1 MIKTWLPTESASTA
15 QEITRGHNAKAVSA
29 DGLYG
34 DLQQVTVVRYKEVSP
49 SGHSSG
55 EKGVIKGIGLRRR
68 SRGGRTNVTVLRV
81 LRRRV
86 NPCRCAVEA
95 PSLANTPRYSD

>member
-1 MIKTWLPTESASTA
+1 MIKTWLPTESASSS

-55 EKGVIKGIGLRRR
+55 EKGVIKGIATEAQVTRRSDERHGAPRPQTSRQSLPMRRR
-68 SRGGRTNVTVLRV
+68 GAKPG
-81 LRRRV
+81 
-86 NPCRCAVEA
+86 
-95 PSLANTPRYSD
+95 